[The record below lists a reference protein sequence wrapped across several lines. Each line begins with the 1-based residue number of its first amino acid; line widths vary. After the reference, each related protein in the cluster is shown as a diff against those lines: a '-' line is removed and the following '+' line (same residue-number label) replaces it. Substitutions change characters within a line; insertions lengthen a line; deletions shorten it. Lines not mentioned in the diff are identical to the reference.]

1 MIQRIYIRNY
11 ALIQEIE
18 LEFPNGFI
26 VITGETGS
34 GKSILLGAIQLA
46 LGARADHSILFNK
59 DDKCVLE
66 VELKVSE
73 NHLFWF
79 EDNDFDYEPIT
90 TIRRE
95 LSPNGKS
102 RLFLNDSP
110 VTQNTLKQLTDHL
123 IIIHSQHESQSILIN
138 SQQIKLLDE
147 FSNSKDLFRIFKN
160 KYNEYR
166 AAQKIYDQL
175 IAEKEIIEKDWDYH
189 QFLIEE
195 LTSAQVHLVDLDGLE
210 LEYNTLLEID
220 TIRLQL
226 SQSLGT
232 LQDEQIGIL
241 TLLNQLQRTLSDLS
255 RRNPKFRSLD
265 ERVTSVSL
273 ELRDIDSEIE
283 SSLEQLVP
291 DPTRLEELKARINDL
306 YRLQQKHKVASITKL
321 KEVYLDLNQK
331 LKETESPSD
340 QIASLETK
348 LSQFENELNAI
359 ATKLHSL
366 RQSGADKF
374 STELKTVL
382 RKLGM
387 PSAEVQFN
395 FNPTEMS
402 SSGSFEI
409 DMMFKANKGGAFSIL
424 KNSISGGELSRLAL
438 AIEYVKSSKG
448 TLPIQIF
455 DEIDAGVS
463 GEIADKMAQLFDAM
477 GSNSQLIV
485 ISHLPQVASK
495 GMTHFKIDKT
505 EDNESTRTHMVK
517 LTKKQREVEIAVMLE
532 GLNPSD
538 TAINHARS
546 LLSRS

>member
-1 MIQRIYIRNY
+1 MIQKIYIKNY

-73 NHLFWF
+73 NHLLWF
-79 EDNDFDYEPIT
+79 EENDFDYEPIT
-90 TIRRE
+90 IIRRE

-102 RLFLNDSP
+102 RLFINDSP

-123 IIIHSQHESQSILIN
+123 IIIHSQHESQAILIN

-147 FSNSKDLFRIFKN
+147 FSNSTDLFTIFKN
-160 KYNEYR
+160 KYKEYR

-175 IAEKEIIEKDWDYH
+175 IAQKEVIEKDWDYH

-195 LTSAQVHLVDLDGLE
+195 LTSAQVHLVDLNALE
-210 LEYNTLLEID
+210 SEYNTLSEID

-232 LQDEQIGIL
+232 LQDEQLGIL

-265 ERVTSVSL
+265 ERITSVSL

-291 DPTRLEELKARINDL
+291 DPTRLEELEVRINDL

-321 KEVYLDLNQK
+321 KEVYLELNQK
-331 LKETESPSD
+331 LTETESPSD

-348 LSQFENELNAI
+348 LSQFEGELNAI
-359 ATKLHSL
+359 ATELHAL
-366 RQSGADKF
+366 RQSGADEL
-374 STELKTVL
+374 SRELKTVL

-409 DMMFKANKGGAFSIL
+409 DMMFKANKGGAFSVL

-438 AIEYVKSSKG
+438 AIEYVKSRKG

-463 GEIADKMAQLFDAM
+463 GEIADKMAQLFEAM

-505 EDNESTRTHMVK
+505 EDSESTRTHMLK
-517 LTKKQREVEIAVMLE
+517 LTKRQREFEIASMLE

>member
-1 MIQRIYIRNY
+1 MIQKIYIKNY

-18 LEFPNGFI
+18 LEFPDGFI

-73 NHLFWF
+73 NHLLWF
-79 EDNDFDYEPIT
+79 EENDFDYEPIT
-90 TIRRE
+90 IIRRE

-102 RLFLNDSP
+102 RLFINDSP

-123 IIIHSQHESQSILIN
+123 IIIHSQHESQAILIN

-147 FSNSKDLFRIFKN
+147 FSNSTDLFRIFKY
-160 KYNEYR
+160 KYKEYR

-175 IAEKEIIEKDWDYH
+175 IAQKEVIEKDWDYH

-195 LTSAQVHLVDLDGLE
+195 LTSAQVHLVDLNALE
-210 LEYNTLLEID
+210 SEYNTLSEID

-232 LQDEQIGIL
+232 LQDEQLGIL

-265 ERVTSVSL
+265 ERITSVSL
-273 ELRDIDSEIE
+273 ELRDIDSDIE

-291 DPTRLEELKARINDL
+291 DPTRLEELEVRINDL

-321 KEVYLDLNQK
+321 KEVYLELNQK
-331 LKETESPSD
+331 LTETESPSD
-340 QIASLETK
+340 QIVSLETK
-348 LSQFENELNAI
+348 LSQFEGELNAI
-359 ATKLHSL
+359 ATELHAL
-366 RQSGADKF
+366 RQSGADEL
-374 STELKTVL
+374 SSELKTVL

-409 DMMFKANKGGAFSIL
+409 DMMFKANKGGAFSVL

-438 AIEYVKSSKG
+438 AIEYVKSRKG

-463 GEIADKMAQLFDAM
+463 GEIADKMAQLFEAM

-505 EDNESTRTHMVK
+505 EDSESTRTHMLK
-517 LTKKQREVEIAVMLE
+517 LTKRQREFEIASMLE

>member
-1 MIQRIYIRNY
+1 MIQKIYIKNY

-73 NHLFWF
+73 NHLLWF
-79 EDNDFDYEPIT
+79 EEYDFDYEPIT
-90 TIRRE
+90 IIRRE

-102 RLFLNDSP
+102 RLFINDSP

-123 IIIHSQHESQSILIN
+123 IIIHSQHESQAILIN

-147 FSNSKDLFRIFKN
+147 FSNSTDLFRIFKN
-160 KYNEYR
+160 KYKEYR

-175 IAEKEIIEKDWDYH
+175 IAQKEVIEKDWDYH

-195 LTSAQVHLVDLDGLE
+195 LTSAQVHLVDLNALE
-210 LEYNTLLEID
+210 SEYNTLSEID

-232 LQDEQIGIL
+232 LQDEQLGIL

-265 ERVTSVSL
+265 ERITSVSL

-291 DPTRLEELKARINDL
+291 DPTRLEELEVRINDL
-306 YRLQQKHKVASITKL
+306 YRLQQKHKVASITEL
-321 KEVYLDLNQK
+321 KEVYLELNQK
-331 LKETESPSD
+331 LTETESPSD

-348 LSQFENELNAI
+348 LSQFEGELNAI
-359 ATKLHSL
+359 ATELHAL
-366 RQSGADKF
+366 RQSGADEL
-374 STELKTVL
+374 SSELKTVL

-395 FNPTEMS
+395 FKPIEMS

-409 DMMFKANKGGAFSIL
+409 DMMFKANKGGAFSVL

-438 AIEYVKSSKG
+438 AIEYVKSRKG

-463 GEIADKMAQLFDAM
+463 GEIADKMAQLFEAM

-505 EDNESTRTHMVK
+505 EDSESTRTHMLK
-517 LTKKQREVEIAVMLE
+517 LTKRQREFEIASMLE

>member
-110 VTQNTLKQLTDHL
+110 ITQNTLKQLTDHL

-210 LEYNTLLEID
+210 LEYNTLSEID

-241 TLLNQLQRTLSDLS
+241 TLLNQLQRKLSDLS

-265 ERVTSVSL
+265 ERITSVSL

-538 TAINHARS
+538 TAINHAKS